1 MNNIFTNFLISFLT
15 FIICIFIA
23 NLTGIQN
30 ITYAVLFIFLIHLLI
45 FVPSYFF
52 QTEKFFDLTG
62 TISYVS
68 SVLFI
73 FFKSNTVELINFG
86 SLVLSTFIIIWSL
99 RLGTFLFL
107 RIKKAGKDRRF
118 NEIKKSFSWFFMA
131 FSTSGMW
138 VTICSI
144 CALTGIANGIIFS
157 TTTIIGIIIFII
169 GCFKQL
175 SETELLHKR
184 NPIGFY
190 GDKITNAQK
199 KEISSLIHSPNEYIG
214 KNVLISGKIIEVCPM
229 RGCWMIV
236 EDYNKKSQIRIK
248 VLDGEIVFPLSS
260 KGNCVNA
267 FGKFTKLNFSEEQA
281 INWKIHL
288 AEEKGITLL
297 PEDVILNTDDLIEYR
312 INANGA
318 KIFSLGC
325 K

>member
-15 FIICIFIA
+15 FSICIFIA

-30 ITYAVLFIFLIHLLI
+30 ITYAVLYIFLIHLLI

-73 FFKSNTVELINFG
+73 FFKSNTVESINLG

-118 NEIKKSFSWFFMA
+118 NEIKKSFSWFFMT
-131 FSTSGMW
+131 FSVSGMW

-157 TTTIIGIIIFII
+157 STTIIGIIIFII
-169 GCFKQL
+169 GFTIEIIADSQK
-175 SETELLHKR
+175 TKFR
-184 NPIGFY
+184 ANDDNK
-190 GDKITNAQK
+190 DKF
-199 KEISSLIHSPNEYIG
+199 ISSGLWKYSRHPNYLGEIILWLG
-214 KNVLISGKIIEVCPM
+214 ISLIS
-229 RGCWMIV
+229 
-236 EDYNKKSQIRIK
+236 
-248 VLDGEIVFPLSS
+248 FSS
-260 KGNCVNA
+260 LEG
-267 FGKFTKLNFSEEQA
+267 FQY
-281 INWKIHL
+281 
-288 AEEKGITLL
+288 ITLISPIFTYL
-297 PEDVILNTDDLIEYR
+297 LLVNVSG
-312 INANGA
+312 INFLEKSG
-318 KIFSLGC
+318 KKKWGHLDSYKKYLKETPRLFGFL
-325 K
+325 

>member
-15 FIICIFIA
+15 FSICIFIA

-30 ITYAVLFIFLIHLLI
+30 ITYAVLYIFLIHLLI

-73 FFKSNTVELINFG
+73 FFKSNTVESINLG

-118 NEIKKSFSWFFMA
+118 NEIKKSFSWFFMT
-131 FSTSGMW
+131 FSVSGMW

-157 TTTIIGIIIFII
+157 STTIIGIIIFII
-169 GCFKQL
+169 GFTIEIIADSQK
-175 SETELLHKR
+175 TKFR
-184 NPIGFY
+184 ANDDNK
-190 GDKITNAQK
+190 DKF
-199 KEISSLIHSPNEYIG
+199 ISSGLWKYSRHPNYLGEIILWLG
-214 KNVLISGKIIEVCPM
+214 ISLIS
-229 RGCWMIV
+229 
-236 EDYNKKSQIRIK
+236 
-248 VLDGEIVFPLSS
+248 FSS
-260 KGNCVNA
+260 LEG
-267 FGKFTKLNFSEEQA
+267 LQY
-281 INWKIHL
+281 
-288 AEEKGITLL
+288 ITLISPIFTYL
-297 PEDVILNTDDLIEYR
+297 LLVNVSG
-312 INANGA
+312 INFLEKSG
-318 KIFSLGC
+318 KKKWGHLDSYKKYLKETPRLFGFL
-325 K
+325 

>member
-15 FIICIFIA
+15 FSICIFIA

-30 ITYAVLFIFLIHLLI
+30 ITYAVLCIFLIHLLI

-73 FFKSNTVELINFG
+73 FFKSNTVESINLG

-118 NEIKKSFSWFFMA
+118 NEIKKSFSWFFMT
-131 FSTSGMW
+131 FSVSGMW

-157 TTTIIGIIIFII
+157 STTISGIIIFII
-169 GCFKQL
+169 GFTIEIIADSQK
-175 SETELLHKR
+175 TKFR
-184 NPIGFY
+184 ANDDNK
-190 GDKITNAQK
+190 DKF
-199 KEISSLIHSPNEYIG
+199 ISSGLWKYSRHPNYLGEIILWLG
-214 KNVLISGKIIEVCPM
+214 ISLIS
-229 RGCWMIV
+229 
-236 EDYNKKSQIRIK
+236 
-248 VLDGEIVFPLSS
+248 FSS
-260 KGNCVNA
+260 LEG
-267 FGKFTKLNFSEEQA
+267 FQY
-281 INWKIHL
+281 
-288 AEEKGITLL
+288 ITLISPIFTYL
-297 PEDVILNTDDLIEYR
+297 LLVNVSG
-312 INANGA
+312 INFLEKSG
-318 KIFSLGC
+318 KKKWGHLDSYKKYLKETPRLFGFL
-325 K
+325 

>member
-15 FIICIFIA
+15 FSICIFIA

-45 FVPSYFF
+45 FLPSYFF

-73 FFKSNTVELINFG
+73 FFKSNTVESINLG

-118 NEIKKSFSWFFMA
+118 NEIKKSFSWFFMT
-131 FSTSGMW
+131 FSVSGMW

-157 TTTIIGIIIFII
+157 STTIIGIIIFII
-169 GCFKQL
+169 GFTIEIIADSQK
-175 SETELLHKR
+175 TKFR
-184 NPIGFY
+184 ANDDNK
-190 GDKITNAQK
+190 DKF
-199 KEISSLIHSPNEYIG
+199 ISSGLWKYSRHPNYLGEIILWLG
-214 KNVLISGKIIEVCPM
+214 ISLIS
-229 RGCWMIV
+229 
-236 EDYNKKSQIRIK
+236 
-248 VLDGEIVFPLSS
+248 FSS
-260 KGNCVNA
+260 LEG
-267 FGKFTKLNFSEEQA
+267 FQY
-281 INWKIHL
+281 
-288 AEEKGITLL
+288 ITLISPIFTYL
-297 PEDVILNTDDLIEYR
+297 LLVNVSG
-312 INANGA
+312 INFLEKSG
-318 KIFSLGC
+318 KKKWGHLDSYKKYLKETPRLFGFL
-325 K
+325 